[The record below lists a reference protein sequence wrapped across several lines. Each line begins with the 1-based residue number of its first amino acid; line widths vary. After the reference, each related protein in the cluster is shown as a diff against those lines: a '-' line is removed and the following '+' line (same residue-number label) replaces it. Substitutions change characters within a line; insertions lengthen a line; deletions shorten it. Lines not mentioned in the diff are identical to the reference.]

1 MLKSVGLTLLPG
13 KVGIKPKL
21 DKNSVP
27 KNVETNSK
35 WTIYKRNKQ
44 KSKQKVLVDQCQQ
57 YDENDFETE
66 RNTQE
71 FGQTK

>member
-13 KVGIKPKL
+13 KVGIKPKSE
-21 DKNSVP
+21 KNEE
-27 KNVETNSK
+27 NNSK
-35 WTIYKRNKQ
+35 WTIYKRNKP

-71 FGQTK
+71 FGQTE